1 MAVDPARLELHSYL
15 GRLEKMGEEYKINY
29 EAACHRL
36 NKRTTREQ
44 FVRHIDEVSSDK
56 LPVLKNFLMEWARLL
71 NAARQEREAVQGST
85 PKSVAPSLQPALVS
99 NSSAEVKGLSAS
111 DLETL
116 LARHN
121 DWRRAFHAPELVADS
136 VLSAKAQAWADHLAT
151 RSTDAHNPDRS
162 AQGMDGST
170 GENIY
175 SCGGTGRQPFTPN
188 HQVPVDKWGSE
199 VKDWDADKSAPKGA
213 GVTGH
218 FTQVV
223 WKNTQRVGFG
233 FALIQKENSYRAV
246 WVCNYHPAGN
256 YAGQHAEQVGKR

>member
-1 MAVDPARLELHSYL
+1 MAVDPARLKLRTHL
-15 GRLEKMGEEYKINY
+15 DTLERIGEDYKINY

-44 FVRHIDEVSSDK
+44 FLQHIDDLPTEK
-56 LPVLKNFLMEWARLL
+56 LPVLQAFLGQWALL
-71 NAARQEREAVQGST
+71 LKAAEQEREAVQGNT
-85 PKSVAPSLQPALVS
+85 PKSVAPSRQPALVS
-99 NSSAEVKGLSAS
+99 SSSAEVKGLSTS

-121 DWRRAFHAPELVADS
+121 FWRRAFHAPDLVADS

-151 RSTDAHNPDRS
+151 QSRDSHNPNRS
-162 AQGMDGST
+162 AEGMDGNT

-175 SCGGTGRQPFTPN
+175 SCAGTGREPFTPN

-199 VKDWDADKSAPKGA
+199 VKDWDANNSAPKGA
-213 GVTGH
+213 AVTGH

-233 FALIQKENSYRAV
+233 FALIQNVNSYRAV

-256 YAGQHAEQVGKR
+256 YHGQYAEQVGKR